1 MSAPEAEA
9 ALERIFQDVM
19 IGETLPVRQR
29 TRLACLRWDS
39 LMQLTLVSAIE
50 QEFGLTLSD
59 EDVLELNS
67 FESALLI
74 LQEKWSNGHGV

>member
-1 MSAPEAEA
+1 MSAPEVQA

-29 TRLACLRWDS
+29 TRLSCLRWDS

-50 QEFGLTLSD
+50 QEFGVTLAD

-74 LQEKWSNGHGV
+74 LQDKLPHGHRV